1 VFKRIKMAT
10 CLGLSVVCYM
20 TYAVEMND
28 PTKPSTYRE
37 TVAPNKKF
45 YRLESVLLGHDRKLA
60 IINGL
65 SFSEGD
71 NHKLGKVIAINS
83 DHVVLQGSKRH
94 ILRLVTLSVKKKSV
108 KKNVDE
114 K

>member
-1 VFKRIKMAT
+1 MFKRIKMAT
-10 CLGLSVVCYM
+10 CLGLFVVCYM
-20 TYAVEMND
+20 SYAVEIND

-37 TVAPNKKF
+37 KVAPNKKS

-60 IINGL
+60 IINGH

-71 NHKLGKVIAINS
+71 SHKLGKVITINS

-94 ILRLVTLSVKKKSV
+94 ILKLVTLSVKK
-108 KKNVDE
+108 NLDE

>member
-1 VFKRIKMAT
+1 MFKRIKMAT

-83 DHVVLQGSKRH
+83 DHVVRDHVVLQGSKRH
-94 ILRLVTLSVKKKSV
+94 ILKLVTLSV